1 MVRMAKEELVA
12 MEDLGEAAE
21 VEAVAVAV
29 EAVEAAEA
37 AEAAVAVEAVMVA
50 MEGVVK
56 KKLNSYI
63 YWPQFRL

>member
-37 AEAAVAVEAVMVA
+37 AVAVEAVMVA

-56 KKLNSYI
+56 KKLNSCI
-63 YWPQFRL
+63 YWP

>member
-29 EAVEAAEA
+29 EAAEA
-37 AEAAVAVEAVMVA
+37 KAAVAVEAVMVA